1 MPPGINNNMLALES
15 DYVRLEIFGA
25 TAVSSLMMEQR
36 CPYDFE
42 QQQHQA
48 SGAMHTV
55 VEQPLQV
62 LCRGLSCRPLS
73 PDQVSEG

>member
-36 CPYDFE
+36 M
-42 QQQHQA
+42 
-48 SGAMHTV
+48 S
-55 VEQPLQV
+55 L
-62 LCRGLSCRPLS
+62 
-73 PDQVSEG
+73 